1 MNTSIPN
8 QLDREKGVDIRPSST
23 ALFGISSFD
32 RYASV
37 FERNNQD
44 APLKSPFNTTIS
56 SSQPFIQGQFTRIGI
71 SEVVLR
77 WYLPTLTS
85 NNNRIRIRY
94 SVGGTAPSV
103 PYFLSI
109 PVGVGAGQPAD
120 QGWYTPTTLAAA
132 LQTAVRTATG
142 NVGFTVTASTINGA
156 FRAQTNN
163 TDTFVFVPFTPAL
176 TPNRIGLFEMMN
188 WPRANDQAYIPNPNP
203 PPALLPNPPPAP
215 FQATGFNSGVPTM
228 CRTQFVDIVCS
239 QLTGCQG
246 VKDADTGD
254 ISRDLMC
261 RVYLNDGLNQQP
273 FLVGSTPFVVHR
285 DFSLPKQIKWLPNTS
300 VGGFLKFELYD
311 DQGYLL
317 ESGGPA
323 PVLDNQQGDWN
334 LTLQLSE
341 V

>member
-37 FERNNQD
+37 FERNNQE
-44 APLKSPFNTTIS
+44 APLKSPFNLTIS
-56 SSQPFIQGQFTRIGI
+56 SSQPFIQGEFTRIGI
-71 SEVVLR
+71 AEVVLR

-85 NNNRIRIRY
+85 NNNRIRISY
-94 SVGGTAPSV
+94 KVGGADPAV
-103 PYFLSI
+103 VYFLTI
-109 PVGVGAGQPAD
+109 PVLTGPGQPAD

-142 NVGFTVTASTINGA
+142 NVGFTVTASAINGA
-156 FRAQTNN
+156 FRAMTNN
-163 TDTFVFVPFTPAL
+163 ADTFVFLPFQPAS
-176 TPNRIGLFEMMN
+176 TPNKIGLFEMMN
-188 WPRANDQAYIPNPNP
+188 WPRANNTPYLPNPTP
-203 PPALLPNPPPAP
+203 PPALLPVAP
-215 FQATGFNSGVPTM
+215 VHLVNYNSGVPTM

-239 QLTGCQG
+239 QLTGCQA

-273 FLVGSTPFVVHR
+273 FLVGSTPFVVYR

-300 VGGFLKFELYD
+300 VGGFLKFQLYD

-317 ESGGPA
+317 ESGSPA

>member
-1 MNTSIPN
+1 MNTSISA
-8 QLDREKGVDIRPSST
+8 QLDRETGVDIRPSST

-32 RYASV
+32 RYTSL
-37 FERNNQD
+37 FERNNQE
-44 APLKSPFNTTIS
+44 APLKSPFNATIS
-56 SSQPFIQGQFTRIGI
+56 SQQPFIQGEFHRIGI
-71 SEVVLR
+71 AEVVLR
-77 WYLPTLTS
+77 WFLPTITT
-85 NNNRIRIRY
+85 NNARIRILY
-94 SVGGTAPSV
+94 SAG
-103 PYFLSI
+103 
-109 PVGVGAGQPAD
+109 GVGPGVTFFLTIPTNLGPGQPSD
-120 QGWYTPTTLAAA
+120 VGWYTPTTLATA

-142 NVGFTVTASTINGA
+142 NVGFTITASLINGA

-163 TDTFVFVPFTPAL
+163 ADTFVFLPFQPSAA
-176 TPNRIGLFEMMN
+176 PNRIGLFEMMN
-188 WPRANDQAYIPNPNP
+188 WGRANNTPYLPNPPNP
-203 PPALLPNPPPAP
+203 PPVPVQLVNH
-215 FQATGFNSGVPTM
+215 NSGVPTM
-228 CRTQFVDIVCS
+228 LRTQFVDIVCS

-261 RVYLNDGLNQQP
+261 RVYLNDGFSGTPQ
-273 FLVGSTPFVVHR
+273 LVGSTPFVIQR
-285 DFSLPKQIKWLPNTS
+285 QFSLPKQIKWLPNTT

-317 ESGGPA
+317 ESGSPA